1 MTESALL
8 RGSGA
13 ARWLRFGL
21 ALGLGATLFLLLQD
35 RVSGIDLAAVQAAIR
50 AVPPLHWLASFGFV
64 AASFCAVGVQELAL
78 HRHFATQAPTGQA
91 RRAGMIA
98 SAIGQAVGFGPA
110 IGTLIRWR
118 LVPGLGGLQAARL
131 SLAMSLAFLGVL
143 GIACALATF
152 AVPGQG
158 AQTGVIAGGG
168 AATLMVLLCAIPPR
182 CVTRHLRM
190 PSLGC
195 LFAFVGGALADLL
208 CLGAAFWVLLPPDSG
223 VSFLS
228 VLPAVLLALG
238 AGLMSG
244 APGGVGAFE
253 LTLLA
258 LLPAVEDAALIG
270 AIIAFRLTAFVMPAA
285 IAGTV
290 LLCRPASAPVH
301 DTPPDPALP
310 AQPPRAEAG
319 LVRQGVLTLERR
331 GSAPGWMLG
340 RLPHSCVALGDP
352 GPISDGPAR
361 ATALAALSA
370 TARAEGRLPCLYKT
384 GARMAVAARQAGWTV
399 RRIASE
405 AWVRPAHFR
414 LADPA
419 LAGLRRKL
427 RRAARAG
434 ISAGAAAGPLPLADM
449 AEVAAQWATGHGGE
463 RGFSLGRWCPRY
475 VAGQR
480 VFLATHQGRLIA
492 FLTLHDSPDEWTL
505 DLLRS
510 RPDCPDG
517 TMYALLAAAID
528 AARSAGIPRLSLAAV
543 PRPARRRRRGQTSDS
558 GLARFK
564 AAFAPHWEPL
574 YLCAPSRLAMAIAAA
589 DIARAVLRP
598 APLASVPASAHLE
611 ANEFAPATA
620 TWQGMPLRPPL
631 ERGALLRKELL

>member
-1 MTESALL
+1 MTDSALL

-13 ARWLRFGL
+13 ARWLRAFL
-21 ALGLGATLFLLLQD
+21 VLGLGATLVLLLKG
-35 RVSGIDLAAVQAAIR
+35 RISGIDLDAVQEAIR
-50 AVPPLHWLASFGFV
+50 SVPPLHWLASFGFV
-64 AASFCAVGVQELAL
+64 AASSWAVGVQEWAL
-78 HRHFATQAPTGQA
+78 HRHFATYAPSRQA

-98 SAIGQAVGFGPA
+98 SALGQAVGFGPA

-131 SLAMSLAFLGVL
+131 SLAMSLAFLAVL
-143 GIACALATF
+143 GIACALATL

-158 AQTGVIAGGG
+158 GKTVAIAGGA
-168 AATLMVLLCAIPPR
+168 AATLGILLCAIPPHR
-182 CVTRHLRM
+182 VTRHLRL

-195 LFAFVGGALADLL
+195 LFAFVGGALTDLL
-208 CLGAAFWVLLPPDSG
+208 CLAAAFWVLLPPDSG
-223 VSFLS
+223 VSFPS
-228 VLPAVLLALG
+228 VLPALLLALG

-258 LLPAVEDAALIG
+258 LLPTVGDAALIG
-270 AIIAFRLTAFVMPAA
+270 AIIAFRLTAFVLPAT

-290 LLCRPASAPVH
+290 LLCRPAPAPGQVM
-301 DTPPDPALP
+301 PPDPVLP

-319 LVRQGVLTLERR
+319 LARQGILTLERS

-340 RLPHSCVALGDP
+340 RLPHICVALGDP
-352 GPISDGPAR
+352 GPITGRDAR
-361 ATALAALSA
+361 ARALAALSA
-370 TARAEGRLPCLYKT
+370 TAGAEGRLPCLYKT
-384 GARMAVAARQAGWTV
+384 GARMAAAARRAGWTV
-399 RRIASE
+399 RPVAAE
-405 AWVRPAHFR
+405 AWIRPAHFC

-434 ISAGAAAGPLPLADM
+434 VSAGAACSPLPLADM
-449 AEVAAQWATGHGGE
+449 AEVAAEWARSHGGE
-463 RGFSLGRWCPRY
+463 RGFSMGRWCPRY

-492 FLTLHDSPDEWTL
+492 FLTLHDSPGEWTL

-528 AARSAGIPRLSLAAV
+528 AAHSAAIPRLSLAAV
-543 PRPARRRRRGQTSDS
+543 PRPARRPRSGKTSDG

-564 AAFAPHWEPL
+564 AAFAPQWEPL

-598 APLASVPASAHLE
+598 APLASVPATAHLE
-611 ANEFAPATA
+611 PNEIAPDTA
-620 TWQGMPLRPPL
+620 TWQGMALRPP
-631 ERGALLRKELL
+631 EKRGALLRKELL